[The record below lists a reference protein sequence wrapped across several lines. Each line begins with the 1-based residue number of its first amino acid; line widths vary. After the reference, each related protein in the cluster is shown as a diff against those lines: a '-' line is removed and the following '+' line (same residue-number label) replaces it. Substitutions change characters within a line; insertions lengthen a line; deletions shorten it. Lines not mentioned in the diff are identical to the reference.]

1 MVYMGHWDNIGNWHQ
16 YRLQLHQEHKPDIT
30 ISSSLGPSVIGEPLH
45 QTWKW
50 DPTPHH
56 SYGRAGS
63 ALHLRAVVSG
73 ALTDQYSYHPKR
85 SLGLWV
91 DPPQHLLCPLLE
103 QVKGLFLHIHSCRI
117 SITGVNGRI
126 SMSGIGDRP
135 VLTVYQKPKALNLTH
150 ISWKQ
155 STLIKKCIVYHVQ
168 QLPMPLR
175 RMKKRWRQEKS
186 GSGEGFFMFFWLLC
200 CVFCFYVLGNCFL
213 N

>member
-1 MVYMGHWDNIGNWHQ
+1 MVCMGPWDNIGNWHQ

-30 ISSSLGPSVIGEPLH
+30 IISSLGPDVIGEPLH

-103 QVKGLFLHIHSCRI
+103 QVKGLFLHIRSRRI

-126 SMSGIGDRP
+126 SMSGIGDLP

-155 STLIKKCIVYHVQ
+155 STLMKKGIVYHVQ

-186 GSGEGFFMFFWLLC
+186 RSGEVFSCFSDSFVVFFVFMFWGI
-200 CVFCFYVLGNCFL
+200 VF
-213 N
+213 